1 MSAVSA
7 SSLRKQ
13 IVSWSMIVAF
23 NRSFMFNNVRFTCEF
38 TPYTGEHALSIWM
51 GPYMPSTHNVIVEDE
66 RGVYHSCLM
75 PDHDVDS
82 VLVGWEDGGIR
93 AMQMVDI
100 EKVHIRNVDWTVE
113 KYPYMREPVISPDDI
128 VVEQEAKERWANWV
142 NNKFKN
148 SEINYEMRDLLL
160 TYNVPSN
167 MEDVERRKSSGYY
180 FKRHCLSDEHSGMA
194 VRYRME
200 TQTKPCKLEQIYE
213 EVRYT
218 YSGNFINFLSLM
230 LEGDAAPGLFT
241 KYCQMDRKTAY
252 IWETISRTTEL
263 DFKYLTCDDEED
275 PAFSVTIVCPR
286 KSYAARVQPW
296 LVRTKTTKD
305 QPITFIDSFWYHLR
319 QMHPRM
325 KALFLCLF
333 TEYNPSKLYVD
344 VPTFRSVMEG
354 LAEECKKIEEDLA
367 MADTAVEQL
376 VKVDEIIKEVER
388 ELPLLDEK
396 ISSTEVLEEM
406 AEVVDNMVKP
416 EAWAQVQLKGDNSSL
431 LKGKELIDTNVSGLL
446 EALLPNYLVHRSALF
461 EVIQPMMSCIGFHSE
476 FKNDPVLI
484 WDKWYYPTVHYS
496 GSKESAQSY
505 LGAVELRLAGERAD
519 HDPDILSRWNFAL
532 WWEAVTE
539 SGNLCL
545 ENDLGDKR
553 RI

>member
-1 MSAVSA
+1 
-7 SSLRKQ
+7 
-13 IVSWSMIVAF
+13 
-23 NRSFMFNNVRFTCEF
+23 
-38 TPYTGEHALSIWM
+38 
-51 GPYMPSTHNVIVEDE
+51 
-66 RGVYHSCLM
+66 
-75 PDHDVDS
+75 
-82 VLVGWEDGGIR
+82 
-93 AMQMVDI
+93 
-100 EKVHIRNVDWTVE
+100 
-113 KYPYMREPVISPDDI
+113 
-128 VVEQEAKERWANWV
+128 
-142 NNKFKN
+142 
-148 SEINYEMRDLLL
+148 
-160 TYNVPSN
+160 
-167 MEDVERRKSSGYY
+167 
-180 FKRHCLSDEHSGMA
+180 
-194 VRYRME
+194 
-200 TQTKPCKLEQIYE
+200 
-213 EVRYT
+213 
-218 YSGNFINFLSLM
+218 
-230 LEGDAAPGLFT
+230 
-241 KYCQMDRKTAY
+241 
-252 IWETISRTTEL
+252 
-263 DFKYLTCDDEED
+263 
-275 PAFSVTIVCPR
+275 
-286 KSYAARVQPW
+286 
-296 LVRTKTTKD
+296 
-305 QPITFIDSFWYHLR
+305 
-319 QMHPRM
+319 
-325 KALFLCLF
+325 LCLF

-406 AEVVDNMVKP
+406 AEVVDDMVKP

-446 EALLPNYLVHRSALF
+446 EAFLPNYLVHRSALF

-476 FKNDPVLI
+476 FRNDPVLI

-545 ENDLGDKR
+545 ENDLGDEAKNIASLNRLDHHLGIYLDDRMPVLPKR
-553 RI
+553 MILRLYMPVTSDGMMHVAHRLMKLSHWFKVSRVRSRSYFDTSLWFQLDRRERANEEAFTLWRIKNMQGDRAQEIWERLSWRLEPELNDRTKKLEKLFILYLMKMCGTQAKILSRLVRSYVNTMRSYERAPSSEVRRKFPP